1 VSDERAIRPHDDHA
15 LATTGQPSRW
25 VARGLHHL
33 DRPRRRLIDL
43 GTLGGGSSRVHA
55 INNRGQVVG
64 GSETVEGEWHAFL
77 WEDGRMKDLGTLG
90 PPATT
95 SSRAQG
101 INNAGQVVG

>member
-1 VSDERAIRPHDDHA
+1 MSDERAIRPHDDHA

-64 GSETVEGEWHAFL
+64 RNNGDGEGL
-77 WEDGRMKDLGTLG
+77 TLYG
-90 PPATT
+90 DD
-95 SSRAQG
+95 
-101 INNAGQVVG
+101 V